1 MKRRI
6 SWLLTLTGLVLVP
19 ALAWWRGQQFLDEQR
34 TQDGFACGMPIL
46 GLYLLA
52 VIVAGLLSLV
62 ATVLNA
68 LAFKA
73 LPAPRHPLRILEL
86 VVMAAPL
93 ILAAAVFAAV
103 FVAG

>member
-1 MKRRI
+1 MKRGI
-6 SWLLTLTGLVLVP
+6 SWLLTLIGLVLVP

-52 VIVAGLLSLV
+52 VIIAGLLSLV
-62 ATVLNA
+62 ATVLNG
-68 LAFKA
+68 LAFRA

-86 VVMAAPL
+86 VVIAAPL
-93 ILAAAVFAAV
+93 MLAAVFTAV
-103 FVAG
+103 FIVG

>member
-1 MKRRI
+1 MKRGI

-52 VIVAGLLSLV
+52 VIVAGLLSLA
-62 ATVLNA
+62 ATVLNG

-86 VVMAAPL
+86 VVIAAPL
-93 ILAAAVFAAV
+93 MLAAV
-103 FVAG
+103 FVAVFIVG

>member
-1 MKRRI
+1 MKRSI
-6 SWLLTLTGLVLVP
+6 SWLLTLIGLVLVP

-62 ATVLNA
+62 ATVLNGLA
-68 LAFKA
+68 LRA

-86 VVMAAPL
+86 VVIAAPL
-93 ILAAAVFAAV
+93 MLAAVFTAV
-103 FVAG
+103 FIVG

>member
-1 MKRRI
+1 MKRGI

-34 TQDGFACGMPIL
+34 MQDGFACGMPIL

-52 VIVAGLLSLV
+52 VVVAGLLSLV
-62 ATVLNA
+62 ATVLNG
-68 LAFKA
+68 LAFRA

-86 VVMAAPL
+86 VVIAAPL
-93 ILAAAVFAAV
+93 MLAAV
-103 FVAG
+103 FVAVFIVG